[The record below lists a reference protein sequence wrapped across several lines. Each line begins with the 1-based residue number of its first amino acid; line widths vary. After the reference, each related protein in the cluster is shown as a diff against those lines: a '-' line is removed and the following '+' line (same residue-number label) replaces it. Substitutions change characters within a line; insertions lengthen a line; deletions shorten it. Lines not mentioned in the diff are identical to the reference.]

1 VLDPCEDENED
12 IQDDEVSLGADSVL
26 RDYNSESDSEVN

>member
-1 VLDPCEDENED
+1 MLDPCEDENEE

-26 RDYNSESDSEVN
+26 RDDNSESDSEVN